1 MNPINP
7 INPRNSTNPRTRL
20 DQRLLEEGLVESRE
34 RARGLILAGQ
44 VRVDGQRVDKPGTVV
59 PSAAAVTIVGP
70 KHPFVGRGGV
80 KLRAALDTFDIAVKD
95 KVCVDVGAGTGGF
108 TDCLLQ
114 AGAARVIAVD
124 VGHGHLHERLRHDP
138 RVVLLERLNVRN
150 LTLHHLPAAPDL
162 VVIDVAFISLTLVF
176 PVIIDLLSPSGEVV
190 ALVKPQFEVG
200 KGQVGK
206 GGVVRD
212 ARKHAAAIHRVTD
225 IARKLGMVVRGIC
238 PSPIVG
244 MKGNREFFVHVMKP
258 SAVSEGADDIDRLIE
273 EAVALCCVDFLTGKA
288 R

>member
-1 MNPINP
+1 MSAINP
-7 INPRNSTNPRTRL
+7 INPKNPTRARQRL
-20 DQRLLEEGLVESRE
+20 DQRLLEEKLVESRE

-44 VRVDGQRVDKPGTVV
+44 VRVDGQRVDKPGTLV

-80 KLRAALDTFDIAVKD
+80 KLRAALDVFDITVEH
-95 KVCVDVGAGTGGF
+95 KVCVDIGAGTGGF

-114 AGAARVIAVD
+114 AGATSVVAVD

-150 LTLHHLPAAPDL
+150 LTPHHIPTAPNL
-162 VVIDVAFISLTLVF
+162 VVIDVAFISLTLVL
-176 PVIIDLLSPSGEVV
+176 PVIVDLLSPDGEIV

-212 ARKHAAAIHRVTD
+212 AGKHVAAIRRVTD
-225 IARKLGMVVRGIC
+225 VARKLGLVVRGIC
-238 PSPIVG
+238 PSPIAG
-244 MKGNREFFVHVMKP
+244 TKGNREFFVHITKP
-258 SAVSEGADDIDRLIE
+258 IAVSESVNDIDRLIE
-273 EAVALCCVDFLTGKA
+273 EAVEPCLADFLTGKA